1 MAQTLVTNAQAHY
14 GTAAE
19 RAAMSTS
26 GLRVGATFEESDTR
40 ITYKWDLSAWAIISF
55 SGAPE
60 NVLTVSPSGAQYT
73 TIQAALTA
81 GGANTLVLVYPG
93 TYTND
98 TLTFTG
104 NNQTVRGMGE
114 TDDQHVTTAN
124 AVILNSAAYTDCIV
138 QNIKMTATAV
148 TTAKNITTGTATLT
162 LIDCHIGMTC
172 ATDIVGAAQP
182 SCIYTTGTVVL
193 TRGTLDYNHIGETVA
208 GIKAPIVLGAG
219 AVVNADQTTIDI
231 DTQGDALASAPA
243 YGTGTGVFNP
253 SRCSITVTNIAEV
266 ASGLEDTYTIGHA
279 YVTGS
284 GTHTVFNNEIHIEN
298 NASTGVGIYAA
309 GTVTIRSS
317 FNHLHVFSTTGTE
330 TSFFLAAAGVTID
343 SQMDNVLALN
353 DENNVAGGTYGF
365 AHSPSDG
372 ALAADAGIIAGVAL
386 NGINLDP
393 SAGVGVA
400 YTGTAQPT
408 RNITFDFASA
418 VYPDGGDN
426 AGTVTFQHDNTNHRN
441 FWRWSSGNANQDID
455 LVFAFKLPENFGS
468 WTASAAFYIDIRSNS
483 FAGHVATVSLYDGSG
498 SVDAG
503 MSGASIIPD
512 ADNTWQTKSDLP
524 TTAGSAGENWHLH
537 CHLDIDQA
545 SDFLDISRIYFTYKA
560 IN

>member
-1 MAQTLVTNAQAHY
+1 MTQSLVTNAQAHY
-14 GTAAE
+14 GTAAV
-19 RAAMSTS
+19 RAAMTTT
-26 GLRVGATFEESDTR
+26 GLRLGSTFQESDTR
-40 ITYKWDLSAWAIISF
+40 ITYKWDLSAWAIVSF

-104 NNQTVRGMGE
+104 NNQTVKGMGE

-162 LIDCHIGMTC
+162 LIDCHIGVTC

-193 TRGTLDYNHIGETVA
+193 TRGSLDYNHTGETVA
-208 GIKAPIVLGAG
+208 GIKAPIVLGTG

-309 GTVTIRSS
+309 GTVTIRSM
-317 FNHLHVFSTTGTE
+317 FNHIHVFSSTGTE

-343 SQMDNVLALN
+343 SQMDDIQALN
-353 DENNVAGGTYGF
+353 GENNSAGGTYGF

-408 RNITFDFASA
+408 RNITLDFAPAEWADGADNNVA
-418 VYPDGGDN
+418 VTPE
-426 AGTVTFQHDNTNHRN
+426 HDNTNHRN
-441 FWRWSSGNANQDID
+441 FWRCTSGAPNQDID
-455 LVFAFKLPENFGS
+455 LVWSFKLPVNFGS
-468 WTASAAFYIDIRSNS
+468 WTSSAAFYIDVRSDS
-483 FAGHVATVSLYDGSG
+483 YAGHTMTASLYDGSG

-503 MSGASIIPD
+503 ISGANIKPD
-512 ADNTWQTKSDLP
+512 ADNTWQSKSDLP
-524 TTAGSAGENWHLH
+524 TSSYSANSWIHLH
-537 CHLDIDQA
+537 VHCDMDGGGDTLDVA
-545 SDFLDISRIYFTYKA
+545 RVYFTYKA

>member
-1 MAQTLVTNAQAHY
+1 MTQSLVTNPQAHY
-14 GTAAE
+14 GTAAV
-19 RAAMSTS
+19 RAAMITT
-26 GLRVGATFEESDTR
+26 GLRLGSTFQESDTR

-60 NVLTVSPSGAQYT
+60 NVLTVSPSGANYT

-114 TDDQHVTTAN
+114 TDDQHITTAN

-148 TTAKNITTGTATLT
+148 TTAKNITTGTAPFTF
-162 LIDCHIGMTC
+162 IDCFIGVTC

-182 SCIYTTGTVVL
+182 ACIYTTSTVTM

-243 YGTGTGVFNP
+243 YGTSTGVFNH

-284 GTHTVFNNEIHIEN
+284 GTHTVFGNDIHVEN

-309 GTVTIRSS
+309 GTVTIRSM
-317 FNHLHVFSTTGTE
+317 FNHIHVFSSTGTE

-343 SQMDNVLALN
+343 SQMDDIQALN
-353 DENNVAGGTYGF
+353 DENNSAGGTYGF
-365 AHSPSDG
+365 AHSPSNG
-372 ALAADAGIIAGVAL
+372 ALAADANIIAGVAL

-408 RNITFDFASA
+408 RNITLDFAPA
-418 VYPDGGDN
+418 AYPDGGDN

-441 FWRWSSGNANQDID
+441 FWRWSSGSANQDID
-455 LVFAFKLPENFGS
+455 LVFAFKLPANFGS
-468 WTASAAFYIDIRSNS
+468 WTPSAAFYIDVRSNS
-483 FAGHVATVSLYDGSG
+483 FAGHTMTASLYDGSG

-503 MSGASIIPD
+503 ISGASIIPD

-524 TTAGSAGENWHLH
+524 TESYSAGDNVHLHLH
-537 CHLDIDQA
+537 CDIDTASDTLDIA
-545 SDFLDISRIYFTYKA
+545 RIYFTYKA